1 MNAVFQATIEFLRL
15 YWPPLLCGVAVVAIL
30 PLIVG
35 YIVLV
40 ERKIMADMQAR
51 LGPMRVGP
59 HGLLQPI
66 ADAVKLLIKEDI
78 IPDNADKLV
87 FWLAPVL
94 SVGAAL
100 LSLAGLAIGPAFQIA
115 QDINIGILFVVGVSA
130 MGIFGIVLGGWASNS
145 HYSLMGALRSS
156 AQLVSYE
163 TAAGMALVSALLFT
177 GTLNIKSIVEA
188 QSKEGIWFVLL
199 APVAFFTY
207 LVASIAETNRAP
219 FDLPEAESE
228 LVAGYMTEFSGFR
241 WSLYFLAEYTNMIVV
256 ASVATTLFLGGWL
269 RPFASVRW
277 LDFLDFV
284 PPLLM
289 IAVGAYCV
297 LRAPKQPSRVQQWFM
312 LAVAGL
318 CIALAL
324 VLTMPVIAPV
334 IKPSLREAAKPF
346 FAGIHGGFW
355 FLLKVSAYIYLF
367 MWLRFTL
374 PRYRFD
380 QLMRLGWHFLIPL
393 SIINVLLVGV
403 AMIAGTYFHLHGW
416 WLLLATTPAALIAL
430 VAALLFLAASRGI
443 LVHRADHSLCRRD
456 HGAFCFCDHAREPG
470 RGGAPDP
477 IRAAEMG
484 GVGHRA
490 GAGGTGRTHAL
501 VFRENARAGIAGAG
515 GGAGEPVAAQ
525 FGRGG
530 KKPVRLVPAAL

>member
-1 MNAVFQATIEFLRL
+1 MQAFAQTTTEFVKQ
-15 YWPPLLCGVAVVAIL
+15 YWAPLACGFAIVAVL
-30 PLIVG
+30 PLVAG
-35 YIVLV
+35 YIVLL

-78 IPDNADKLV
+78 IPEDADKLV

-94 SVGAAL
+94 SVAAAL
-100 LSLAGLAIGPAFQIA
+100 LAMAGLAIGPAFQIA
-115 QDINIGILFVVGVSA
+115 KDINIGILFVVGVSA

-145 HYSLMGALRSS
+145 HYSLIGALRSS

-163 TAAGMALVSALLFT
+163 TAAGMALVCGLLFA
-177 GTLNIKSIVEA
+177 GTLNITSIVQA
-188 QSKEGIWFVLL
+188 QYDQGIWFGLL

-256 ASVATTLFLGGWL
+256 ASVATTIFLGGWL
-269 RPFASVRW
+269 RPFPKTTW
-277 LDFLDFV
+277 LNFLDYL

-289 IAVGAYCV
+289 IGVGIYC
-297 LRAPKQPSRVQQWFM
+297 LMRTPKQPVAVQRFFM
-312 LAVAGL
+312 LAVAGA
-318 CIALAL
+318 CFAAAL
-324 VLTMPVIAPV
+324 VLASPMLVP
-334 IKPSLREAAKPF
+334 AAKPLHD
-346 FAGIHGGFW
+346 GILGAFW
-355 FLLKVSAYIYLF
+355 FIFKVGAYIYFF

-393 SIINVLLVGV
+393 SIINVLLIGI
-403 AMIAGTYFHLHGW
+403 AMIAGQYFHLSGW
-416 WLLLATTPAALIAL
+416 SLILTTIPASIVALIIALFILATEQKSVPQK
-430 VAALLFLAASRGI
+430 AS
-443 LVHRADHSLCRRD
+443 
-456 HGAFCFCDHAREPG
+456 GA
-470 RGGAPDP
+470 APDSY
-477 IRAAEMG
+477 A
-484 GVGHRA
+484 
-490 GAGGTGRTHAL
+490 
-501 VFRENARAGIAGAG
+501 
-515 GGAGEPVAAQ
+515 
-525 FGRGG
+525 
-530 KKPVRLVPAAL
+530 

>member
-1 MNAVFQATIEFLRL
+1 MQAATQATIEFLKL
-15 YWPPLLCGVAVVAIL
+15 YWAPLLCGIVIVAVL
-30 PLIVG
+30 PLIAG

-40 ERKIMADMQAR
+40 ERKLMADMQAR

-78 IPDNADKLV
+78 IPDDADKVV
-87 FWLAPVL
+87 FWLAPVF

-100 LSLAGLAIGPAFQIA
+100 LAIAGLAFGPAFQIGVNL
-115 QDINIGILFVVGVSA
+115 NIGILFVVGISA
-130 MGIFGIVLGGWASNS
+130 LGIFGIVLGGWASNS

-163 TAAGMALVSALLFT
+163 TAGGMALVAGLLLA

-188 QSKEGIWFVLL
+188 QGTQGVWFGFLS
-199 APVAFFTY
+199 PVAFFTY

-269 RPFASVRW
+269 RPFAKVGW
-277 LDFLDFV
+277 LNFLDYV

-289 IAVGAYCV
+289 LAIAVYCV
-297 LRAPKQPSRVQQWFM
+297 LRMPKQPSRVQQIFM

-318 CIALAL
+318 CFVVAL
-324 VLTMPVIAPV
+324 VLVAPLV
-334 IKPSLREAAKPF
+334 LPHVNPALTESAKPF
-346 FAGIHGGFW
+346 RDGVLGGFW
-355 FLLKVSAYIYLF
+355 FIFKVSAYLYFF
-367 MWLRFTL
+367 MWLRFTI

-393 SIINVLLVGV
+393 SIINVLVVGLALIV
-403 AMIAGTYFHLHGW
+403 GSYFNLQGW
-416 WLLLATTPAALIAL
+416 ALLLATTPAAILALLAAL
-430 VAALLFLAASRGI
+430 VILGMEQKSQARQEASAI
-443 LVHRADHSLCRRD
+443 TD
-456 HGAFCFCDHAREPG
+456 FY
-470 RGGAPDP
+470 
-477 IRAAEMG
+477 
-484 GVGHRA
+484 A
-490 GAGGTGRTHAL
+490 G
-501 VFRENARAGIAGAG
+501 
-515 GGAGEPVAAQ
+515 
-525 FGRGG
+525 
-530 KKPVRLVPAAL
+530 

>member
-1 MNAVFQATIEFLRL
+1 MQAVTQATIDFLKL
-15 YWPPLLCGVAVVAIL
+15 YWAPLLCGVVIVAVL

-40 ERKIMADMQAR
+40 ERKLMADMQAR

-78 IPDNADKLV
+78 IPEDADKLV

-100 LSLAGLAIGPAFQIA
+100 LAMAGLAIGPAFQIA
-115 QDINIGILFVVGVSA
+115 KGINVGILFVVGVSA

-163 TAAGMALVSALLFT
+163 TAAGMALVCGLLFA
-177 GTLNIKSIVEA
+177 GTLNITAIVEA
-188 QSKEGIWFVLL
+188 QRQQGMWFGLL

-269 RPFASVRW
+269 RPFPRTHW
-277 LDFLDFV
+277 LDFLDFA

-289 IAVGAYCV
+289 VLIGIYCV
-297 LRAPKQPSRVQQWFM
+297 IRAPKQPARVQQWFM

-318 CIALAL
+318 CFVLAF
-324 VLTMPVIAPV
+324 VLLAPV
-334 IKPSLREAAKPF
+334 LAPVLKPSLATTVQPFRE
-346 FAGIHGGFW
+346 GILGSFW
-355 FLLKVSAYIYLF
+355 FLLKVAVYLYFF

-393 SIINVLLVGV
+393 AIMNVLLIGI
-403 AMIAGTYFHLHGW
+403 AMIVGSYLHWEGW
-416 WLLLATTPAALIAL
+416 RLLLATIPASVIALIIAL
-430 VAALLFLAASRGI
+430 FILAMEQKSAPQKTGRAAS
-443 LVHRADHSLCRRD
+443 DSY
-456 HGAFCFCDHAREPG
+456 
-470 RGGAPDP
+470 
-477 IRAAEMG
+477 
-484 GVGHRA
+484 A
-490 GAGGTGRTHAL
+490 G
-501 VFRENARAGIAGAG
+501 
-515 GGAGEPVAAQ
+515 
-525 FGRGG
+525 
-530 KKPVRLVPAAL
+530 

>member
-1 MNAVFQATIEFLRL
+1 MSVLLQATIDFLKL
-15 YWPPLLCGVAVVAIL
+15 YWAPLLCGLAVVAVL
-30 PLIVG
+30 PLIAG

-40 ERKIMADMQAR
+40 ERKLMADMQAR

-78 IPDNADKLV
+78 IPDSADKLV

-115 QDINIGILFVVGVSA
+115 QDINIGILFVVGISA

-177 GTLNIKSIVEA
+177 GTLNVKSIVIA
-188 QSKEGIWFVLL
+188 QSKTGEGIWFVML

-269 RPFASVRW
+269 RPFAGVPW
-277 LDFLDFV
+277 LNFLDFI
-284 PPLLM
+284 PGLLM
-289 IAVGAYCV
+289 VAVAAYCMM
-297 LRAPKQPSRVQQWFM
+297 RAPKQPTRVQQLFM
-312 LAVAGL
+312 VVVAGL
-318 CIALAL
+318 CFVMALAL
-324 VLTMPVIAPV
+324 FAPV
-334 IKPSLREAAKPF
+334 VVPVAKPF
-346 FAGIHGGFW
+346 YAGVHGGFW
-355 FLLKVSAYIYLF
+355 FIFKVSLYLYFF
-367 MWLRFTL
+367 MWLRFTI

-393 SIINVLLVGV
+393 SIINVLLVGI
-403 AMIAGTYFHLHGW
+403 ALIAGSYLGLHGW
-416 WLLLATTPAALIAL
+416 GLLLVTTPAAGIAL
-430 VAALLFLAASRGI
+430 VAAFLILAMEKDRDARHDPNAAS
-443 LVHRADHSLCRRD
+443 D
-456 HGAFCFCDHAREPG
+456 FY
-470 RGGAPDP
+470 
-477 IRAAEMG
+477 
-484 GVGHRA
+484 A
-490 GAGGTGRTHAL
+490 G
-501 VFRENARAGIAGAG
+501 
-515 GGAGEPVAAQ
+515 
-525 FGRGG
+525 
-530 KKPVRLVPAAL
+530 

>member
-1 MNAVFQATIEFLRL
+1 MQAASQATIEFLKL
-15 YWPPLLCGVAVVAIL
+15 YWAPLLCGLAVVAVL
-30 PLIVG
+30 PLIAG
-35 YIVLV
+35 YVVLV

-66 ADAVKLLIKEDI
+66 ADAVKLLIKEDV
-78 IPDNADKLV
+78 IPDSADKLV

-100 LSLAGLAIGPAFQIA
+100 LSLAGLAIGPGFQIA
-115 QDINIGILFVVGVSA
+115 QDINIGILFVVGISA

-163 TAAGMALVSALLFT
+163 TAAGMALVSGLLFA
-177 GTLNIKSIVEA
+177 GTLNIKLIVEA
-188 QSKEGIWFVLL
+188 QREQGMWFVIL

-297 LRAPKQPSRVQQWFM
+297 LRVPKQPSRVQQWFM

-324 VLTMPVIAPV
+324 VLAMPVIAPV
-334 IKPSLREAAKPF
+334 LKPSLREAAKPF

-430 VAALLFLAASRGI
+430 VAALLILAAEKQSEMRPD
-443 LVHRADHSLCRRD
+443 RAVPSD
-456 HGAFCFCDHAREPG
+456 FY
-470 RGGAPDP
+470 
-477 IRAAEMG
+477 
-484 GVGHRA
+484 A
-490 GAGGTGRTHAL
+490 G
-501 VFRENARAGIAGAG
+501 
-515 GGAGEPVAAQ
+515 
-525 FGRGG
+525 
-530 KKPVRLVPAAL
+530 

>member
-1 MNAVFQATIEFLRL
+1 MHAASQATIDFLKL
-15 YWPPLLCGVAVVAIL
+15 YWAPLLCGVIIVAVL
-30 PLIVG
+30 PLIAG
-35 YIVLV
+35 YIVLI
-40 ERKIMADMQAR
+40 ERKLMADMQAR

-78 IPDNADKLV
+78 IPDDADKLV
-87 FWLAPVL
+87 FWLAPVS

-100 LSLAGLAIGPAFQIA
+100 LAIAGLAFGPAFQIGVNL
-115 QDINIGILFVVGVSA
+115 NIGILFVVGISA
-130 MGIFGIVLGGWASNS
+130 LGIFGIVLGGWASNS
-145 HYSLMGALRSS
+145 HYSLMGALRSA

-163 TAAGMALVSALLFT
+163 TAAGMALVSGLLLA

-188 QSKEGIWFVLL
+188 QGTQGVWFGFL

-269 RPFASVRW
+269 RPFAGVRW
-277 LDFLDFV
+277 LNFLDFL
-284 PPLLM
+284 PPLLL
-289 IAVGAYCV
+289 IAIGCYCV
-297 LRAPKQPSRVQQWFM
+297 LRTPKQPTRVQQIFM

-318 CIALAL
+318 CFVVAL
-324 VLTMPVIAPV
+324 VLAGPVLLPV
-334 IKPSLREAAKPF
+334 VKPSLAAAVKPF
-346 FAGIHGGFW
+346 YAGIHGGFW
-355 FLLKVSAYIYLF
+355 FIFKVSAYLYFF

-393 SIINVLLVGV
+393 SIINVIVVGLALIV
-403 AMIAGTYFHLHGW
+403 GSYFHLQGW
-416 WLLLATTPAALIAL
+416 ALLLATTPAAILAL
-430 VAALLFLAASRGI
+430 VAAIIILAI
-443 LVHRADHSLCRRD
+443 EQKNQ
-456 HGAFCFCDHAREPG
+456 ARQE
-470 RGGAPDP
+470 
-477 IRAAEMG
+477 AAATTDFY
-484 GVGHRA
+484 A
-490 GAGGTGRTHAL
+490 G
-501 VFRENARAGIAGAG
+501 
-515 GGAGEPVAAQ
+515 
-525 FGRGG
+525 
-530 KKPVRLVPAAL
+530 

>member
-1 MNAVFQATIEFLRL
+1 MNAAPHATLEFLKL
-15 YWPPLLCGVAVVAIL
+15 YWAPLLCGVAVVAIL
-30 PLIVG
+30 PLVVG

-78 IPDNADKLV
+78 IPENADKLV

-94 SVGAAL
+94 SVGAGL
-100 LSLAGLAIGPAFQIA
+100 LSIAGLAFGPAFQIA
-115 QDINIGILFVVGVSA
+115 QDINIGILFVVGISSL
-130 MGIFGIVLGGWASNS
+130 GIFGIVLGGWASNS
-145 HYSLMGALRSS
+145 NYSLMGALRSS

-163 TAAGMALVSALLFT
+163 TAAGMALVSGLLFA

-199 APVAFFTY
+199 APVAFFIY
-207 LVASIAETNRAP
+207 VVASIAETNRAP

-269 RPFASVRW
+269 RPFASFPW
-277 LDFLDFV
+277 LNFLDFL
-284 PPLLM
+284 PPLLV
-289 IAVGAYCV
+289 IAIGAYCV
-297 LRAPKQPSRVQQWFM
+297 LRVPKQPTRVQQMFM

-318 CIALAL
+318 CFVVAMVLAA
-324 VLTMPVIAPV
+324 PVILPA
-334 IKPSLREAAKPF
+334 IKPSLREAVAPF
-346 FAGIHGGFW
+346 YAGIHGGFW
-355 FLLKVSAYIYLF
+355 FIFKVSFYIYLF
-367 MWLRFTL
+367 MWLRFTR

-393 SIINVLLVGV
+393 SIINVLLIGV
-403 AMIAGTYFHLHGW
+403 ALIAGAYFHFRRWG
-416 WLLLATTPAALIAL
+416 LLRLTTPAAIPAL
-430 VAALLFLAASRGI
+430 VAAFLILAIEKERDARQNQTAAS
-443 LVHRADHSLCRRD
+443 D
-456 HGAFCFCDHAREPG
+456 FY
-470 RGGAPDP
+470 
-477 IRAAEMG
+477 
-484 GVGHRA
+484 A
-490 GAGGTGRTHAL
+490 G
-501 VFRENARAGIAGAG
+501 
-515 GGAGEPVAAQ
+515 
-525 FGRGG
+525 
-530 KKPVRLVPAAL
+530 

>member
-1 MNAVFQATIEFLRL
+1 MNAALQATLEFLKV
-15 YWPPLLCGVAVVAIL
+15 YWAPLLCGVAVVAIL

-78 IPDNADKLV
+78 IPENADKLV

-94 SVGAAL
+94 SVGAGL

-115 QDINIGILFVVGVSA
+115 QDINIGILFVVGISA
-130 MGIFGIVLGGWASNS
+130 LGIFGIVLGGWASNS

-177 GTLNIKSIVEA
+177 GTLNVKSIVEA

-269 RPFASVRW
+269 RPFAGVRW
-277 LDFLDFV
+277 LNFLDFV

-289 IAVGAYCV
+289 MLVGVYCFS
-297 LRAPKQPSRVQQWFM
+297 RIPKQPTRVQQLFM

-318 CIALAL
+318 CFVVAL
-324 VLTMPVIAPV
+324 VLAAPVVLPVI
-334 IKPSLREAAKPF
+334 IPSLREAVAPF
-346 FAGIHGGFW
+346 YAGIHGGFW
-355 FLLKVSAYIYLF
+355 FIFKVSLYIYFF
-367 MWLRFTL
+367 MWLRFTI

-403 AMIAGTYFHLHGW
+403 ALIVGAYFHLQGW
-416 WLLLATTPAALIAL
+416 GLLLVTTPAAILAL
-430 VAALLFLAASRGI
+430 VAAFLILAIEKQHDARKEHTAAS
-443 LVHRADHSLCRRD
+443 D
-456 HGAFCFCDHAREPG
+456 FY
-470 RGGAPDP
+470 
-477 IRAAEMG
+477 
-484 GVGHRA
+484 A
-490 GAGGTGRTHAL
+490 G
-501 VFRENARAGIAGAG
+501 
-515 GGAGEPVAAQ
+515 
-525 FGRGG
+525 
-530 KKPVRLVPAAL
+530 